1 MITFSNWLS
10 YRVQSRVHTR
20 RSHVI
25 MSAQPRP
32 SAVAGHVPYL
42 LTVLVLG
49 ALSAHARGP
58 VDVDD
63 IVLPFP
69 VFSQSTRV
77 IFFVPLFRSAQTL
90 LFSLL
95 TLSN

>member
-10 YRVQSRVHTR
+10 YRVQSRVHAR

-32 SAVAGHVPYL
+32 AAVAGHVPYL
-42 LTVLVLG
+42 LTVLG

-69 VFSQSTRV
+69 VFSQSSRV